1 MMFES
6 RDVCNVVPVEVVVAG
21 LDETWSVETMFESRD
36 VCNVVPVE
44 VVAAGLEDTWSA
56 VNLSLFVV
64 ADADVVESKCA
75 VHAAP
80 NAS

>member
-1 MMFES
+1 MLES
-6 RDVCNVVPVEVVVAG
+6 RDVCNVIPVEVVVAG
-21 LDETWSVETMFESRD
+21 LEETWSAD
-36 VCNVVPVE
+36 
-44 VVAAGLEDTWSA
+44 
-56 VNLSLFVV
+56 NLSLFVV